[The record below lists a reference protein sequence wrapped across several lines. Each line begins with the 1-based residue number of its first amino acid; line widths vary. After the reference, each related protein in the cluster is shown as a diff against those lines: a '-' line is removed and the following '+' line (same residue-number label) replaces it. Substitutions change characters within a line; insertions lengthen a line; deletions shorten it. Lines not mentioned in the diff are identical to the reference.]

1 MEPALKQRL
10 IGAAVLVALAVIFL
24 PMVIKGPAPESGAS
38 DVSMDMPEAP
48 GGKFETRELPL
59 VTPGSASEGGAV
71 GMQTPPPDVAPA
83 TAPPVPAQ
91 GMLPPAAA
99 GGNYAVTFGNYA
111 TSADADRVIAALR
124 TSQLPASQDTVS
136 AADGRTL
143 HRVLIGP
150 YATQAEG
157 EAARLRAAH
166 VSDKVVAKVIALDA
180 GEAATPPASTAQA
193 AATPSAPVATPLP
206 AEPAKPVAKPNQPVS
221 TPAKPVTTQPAAPP
235 VSKPAPP
242 KPVAV
247 APAPAPRP
255 AAASVGFAVQLGA
268 FGNAAEA
275 NKLRDR
281 ARAAGFSAFVE
292 SVRTGQG
299 TLSRVRIGP
308 VSTRAD
314 ADQLK
319 AQVAARLGMSGLVQ
333 SHP

>member
-48 GGKFETRELPL
+48 GGNFETRELPL

-71 GMQTPPPDVAPA
+71 GMQVPPPA
-83 TAPPVPAQ
+83 TAPAAAPPAAPQ
-91 GMLPPAAA
+91 GMLPPVAA

-124 TSQLPASQDTVS
+124 TAQLPASQDTVS

-180 GEAATPPASTAQA
+180 GETATPSASTAQA
-193 AATPSAPVATPLP
+193 VATPAAPVATPLP
-206 AEPAKPVAKPNQPVS
+206 AEPTKPVAKPSPPVS
-221 TPAKPVTTQPAAPP
+221 APAKPVATQPAAPP

-242 KPVAV
+242 KPVA
-247 APAPAPRP
+247 AAPAPRP
-255 AAASVGFAVQLGA
+255 AAAASIGFAVQLGA

-299 TLSRVRIGP
+299 TLSRVRVGP